1 MAIDSLRN
9 FAYGVV
15 QTAPSPPSSGT
26 SLTLNTGHG
35 ARFPAA
41 PFSISVWAFGVPSDP
56 TNAEIVRVTAKTG
69 DVLTIQRQQEGSA
82 PRTILSG
89 DQVAQAMTGKF
100 ITDLITDLHAYSDFV
115 VNTLRVDMNA
125 QDAAQKTY
133 IDTAVAGTYL
143 PRVYSAATAPA
154 AALNTDAY
162 DMMTF
167 YSLAQPLNF
176 ANTLGTPHEG
186 QSMYIRLADNGVAG
200 QPLTWSGQYGS
211 AINGV
216 ALPSSTTI
224 FRTLQMAFRYNVAH
238 AKWEMVAVV
247 QS

>member
-1 MAIDSLRN
+1 MDVLN
-9 FAYGVV
+9 NLAYGAVL
-15 QTAPSPPSSGT
+15 TPPSPAASGT
-26 SLTLNTGHG
+26 TLTLNAGHG

-41 PFSISVWAFGVPSDP
+41 PFSVSVWAFGMPADP
-56 TNAEIVRVTAKTG
+56 TNTEIVRVTAKAG
-69 DVLTIQRQQEGSA
+69 DVFTIQRQQENTL
-82 PRTILSG
+82 PRTILAG
-89 DQVAQAMTGKF
+89 DQVAQAMTGRF
-100 ITDLITDLHAYSDFV
+100 MTELITDLKNYADTKANEVSAYAFNLDASQ
-115 VNTLRVDMNA
+115 RV
-125 QDAAQKTY
+125 Y
-133 IDTAVAGTYL
+133 IDNGLAATHL
-143 PRVYSAATAPA
+143 PRVYSAATAAA

-167 YSLAQPLNF
+167 YSLSQPLSI

-186 QSMYIRLADNGVAG
+186 QSMYIRLADNGLGG
-200 QPLTWSGQYGS
+200 QPVTWSGQYGS

-247 QS
+247 QD